1 MPKVVMV
8 VVLYNK
14 TLKESS
20 TLQSLLSF
28 THPLDHLVIINNGPK
43 NIIVDDFFEKL
54 RDKHLKVTLENHLQ
68 NKPLSWIYN
77 DLIEGD
83 DADYYVLFD
92 DDTIINAEY
101 EKHLFETLNDID
113 IEFPKIYARVE
124 HIQHFPM
131 VNNKLLTNSDELEKV
146 V

>member
-43 NIIVDDFFEKL
+43 
-54 RDKHLKVTLENHLQ
+54 T
-68 NKPLSWIYN
+68 
-77 DLIEGD
+77 
-83 DADYYVLFD
+83 
-92 DDTIINAEY
+92 
-101 EKHLFETLNDID
+101 
-113 IEFPKIYARVE
+113 
-124 HIQHFPM
+124 
-131 VNNKLLTNSDELEKV
+131 
-146 V
+146 